1 MADTHE
7 TIADIIAEKRRQ
19 ADEIERDCAE
29 KMNRGE
35 MVSDRYVREFVAD
48 IRREADR
55 LEAAHRRERG
65 NAAKLREALEKIHT
79 IAKTFIDAT
88 KMRRVTDSA
97 RLDVSNIKDLADA
110 ALAALSAPPR
120 NCDRFA
126 NAVEAMA
133 ELKHVHSYC
142 AKENRRCLED
152 CPDCGKE
159 WCSLAWLFALA
170 TESEAQA

>member
-1 MADTHE
+1 
-7 TIADIIAEKRRQ
+7 
-19 ADEIERDCAE
+19 
-29 KMNRGE
+29 
-35 MVSDRYVREFVAD
+35 MVPITENDLALF
-48 IRREADR
+48 
-55 LEAAHRRERG
+55 RERAKTELKSTG
-65 NAAKLREALEKIHT
+65 DIGRLAWDDVVEALCKEVARLRSASEERGDAAKLREALRECAQYIACVGGIGVGEVT
-79 IAKTFIDAT
+79 INDNVHLIPEELTQKAI
-88 KMRRVTDSA
+88 
-97 RLDVSNIKDLADA
+97 A
-110 ALAALSAPPR
+110 ALAAPPR

-133 ELKHVHSYC
+133 ELKRVHSYC